1 MYEENKVKMKNAGW
15 AAQVVIWENLHPDN
29 NTGKKW
35 YKVKFILSPLL
46 TM

>member
-15 AAQVVIWENLHPDN
+15 AAQVVIWENLHPEN

-35 YKVKFILSPLL
+35 YKV
-46 TM
+46 